1 MMFLYCDINWEQN
14 IVGEPLNEL
23 EKFSIISVNN
33 LIKSHS
39 KTQD

>member
-1 MMFLYCDINWEQN
+1 MSVLYCDINWEQN
-14 IVGEPLNEL
+14 IVGRTIKWT